1 VSTFLLALAVVLFW
15 VLVGLVA
22 VLLFLGRRGYR
33 SGTWY
38 LLGAVLGPLFLPIAM
53 ERGRRAPD
61 RAEAAARRET
71 SERLTVLVGVDG
83 SAESDAAVRE
93 AARLFAPGAARVLLV
108 GVADPD
114 VAEFGDEAR
123 LGAWQDL
130 LDHRAG
136 WFPPDGA
143 VPVPTLRYGQ
153 PDRVLL
159 ETADAEGADVLVVGR
174 RGRGLSH
181 LLLGSVADS
190 LSRHAVIPVLLAGA
204 GSAGPGPAAG
214 SSGQLPAV
222 PAQLGE
228 QPPVGVP
235 GDGDVVDAAPADD
248 GSLDRGRGDRFP
260 R

>member
-1 VSTFLLALAVVLFW
+1 MSTFLLALAVVLLW

-61 RAEAAARRET
+61 DTEVAARRDAP

-123 LGAWQDL
+123 LRAWQDL
-130 LDHRAG
+130 LDDRAG
-136 WFPPDGA
+136 WFPPGGA
-143 VPVPTLRYGQ
+143 VPVPRLRYGQ

-204 GSAGPGPAAG
+204 GSAGPGAG
-214 SSGQLPAV
+214 SSAQLPAV

-228 QPPVGVP
+228 QPPVGIP

-248 GSLDRGRGDRFP
+248 GALDRGRGDRFP
-260 R
+260 Q